1 MNKLA
6 TGLSPF
12 RKISSPKSIS
22 YTKFSSPKTS
32 FSFTVP
38 NFKRNYSSAVGD
50 HKNKLNISVQ
60 SVEHAT
66 GLEKAELLSLLKGE
80 KLFGE
85 PILTG
90 AFGTLE
96 KPVLVPSIFTSRL
109 VGCVG
114 GEGEHEHALLW
125 HEVKEGK
132 PLICAECG
140 QVFKLVK
147 QKLPDGA
154 EASDHHH

>member
-6 TGLSPF
+6 TGSF
-12 RKISSPKSIS
+12 RKFSSPKSIS
-22 YTKFSSPKTS
+22 YTKFSSPKS
-32 FSFTVP
+32 YSFTATP
-38 NFKRNYSSAVGD
+38 FKRTYSTAGD
-50 HKNKLNISVQ
+50 HKKLNISVQ

-96 KPVLVPSIFTSRL
+96 KPVLVPSIFSSRL